1 MFSCHLC
8 AVTDGITEF
17 GELFLK
23 KKKGKDKRKN
33 SGHRVMNVKDKRPPK
48 RFSFQ
53 IGRENG
59 RHYLFTS
66 FFTRNRYP
74 GQHGNILH
82 GHNSYFL
89 F

>member
-1 MFSCHLC
+1 
-8 AVTDGITEF
+8 
-17 GELFLK
+17 
-23 KKKGKDKRKN
+23 
-33 SGHRVMNVKDKRPPK
+33 MNVKDKRPPK

-59 RHYLFTS
+59 RHYFFTS
-66 FFTRNRYP
+66 FFTRNRHP

-89 F
+89 FKKGKIVPAPLPHPSF